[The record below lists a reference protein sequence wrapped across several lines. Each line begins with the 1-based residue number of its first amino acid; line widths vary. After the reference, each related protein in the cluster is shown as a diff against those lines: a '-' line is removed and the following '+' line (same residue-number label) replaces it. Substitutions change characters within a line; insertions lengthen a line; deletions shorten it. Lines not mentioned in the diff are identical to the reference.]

1 MACLDEKKN
10 LGVGRCADMP
20 REIRGIVTTP
30 STFEISE
37 SNAALQTQWQAALVA
52 AANVRIFLWPMFKTI
67 PEFIGTETTYED
79 TPVSYSHVIDGR
91 YRWRAQISK
100 SLCFHKAAYTH
111 RSNNDRIW
119 LIDGGNRLIGTYLRD
134 EGGEAILGGFSMD
147 LLHTENLMFNDG
159 SVSSSTPLVIALKD
173 PNEVNHDVYGAV
185 LVAAPWIGQL
195 AALTDVVITVVS
207 ADASEVV
214 VTVKVA
220 CDLTPVN
227 GLVLAD
233 FVVLD
238 SAGSPVTV
246 TGAPETG
253 DGEYTLAS
261 AAAFADDDTIT
272 LDAPASLSVYPQSAY
287 EANTV
292 TLVVPFPS
300 V

>member
-1 MACLDEKKN
+1 
-10 LGVGRCADMP
+10 
-20 REIRGIVTTP
+20 
-30 STFEISE
+30 
-37 SNAALQTQWQAALVA
+37 
-52 AANVRIFLWPMFKTI
+52 
-67 PEFIGTETTYED
+67 
-79 TPVSYSHVIDGR
+79 
-91 YRWRAQISK
+91 
-100 SLCFHKAAYTH
+100 
-111 RSNNDRIW
+111 
-119 LIDGGNRLIGTYLRD
+119 
-134 EGGEAILGGFSMD
+134 
-147 LLHTENLMFNDG
+147 
-159 SVSSSTPLVIALKD
+159 
-173 PNEVNHDVYGAV
+173 
-185 LVAAPWIGQL
+185 
-195 AALTDVVITVVS
+195 
-207 ADASEVV
+207 V

-246 TGAPETG
+246 TAAPETG

-292 TLVVPFPS
+292 MLVVPFPS